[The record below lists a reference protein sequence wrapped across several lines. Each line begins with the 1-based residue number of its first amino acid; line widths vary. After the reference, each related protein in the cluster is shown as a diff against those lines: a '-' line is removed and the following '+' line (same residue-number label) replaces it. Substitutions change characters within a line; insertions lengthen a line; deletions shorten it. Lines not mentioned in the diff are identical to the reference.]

1 MAARQ
6 VSPVAGPVGAV
17 GLRRR
22 GRPLGPHRPVLLHIG
37 TLTLKPSQYPEHA
50 ELLAALQSS
59 PPGLSRKQYAAQLMT
74 AGLRG
79 VPAVRTHETPV
90 AETSEIDAFLDV

>member
-6 VSPVAGPVGAV
+6 VSPVAGPAGPV

-50 ELLAALQSS
+50 ELLAALQNP

-79 VPAVRTHETPV
+79 VPAVQTREAAV
-90 AETSEIDAFLDV
+90 AEVPELDAFLDV